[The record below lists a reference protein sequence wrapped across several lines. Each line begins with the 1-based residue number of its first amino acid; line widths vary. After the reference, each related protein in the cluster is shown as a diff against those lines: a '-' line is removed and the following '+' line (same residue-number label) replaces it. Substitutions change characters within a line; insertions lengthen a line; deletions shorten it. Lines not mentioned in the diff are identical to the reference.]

1 MTSRENVHWVAAEV
15 TRLTHHPGCLSRI
28 TYHASHKI
36 MSKISDCISQQ
47 GYEHLLDKVLIDE
60 QTLMARVAE

>member
-1 MTSRENVHWVAAEV
+1 
-15 TRLTHHPGCLSRI
+15 
-28 TYHASHKI
+28 

-60 QTLMARVAE
+60 QTLMARVAELGAQL